1 VESLLGKN
9 EQILWRARQH
19 WIVLTANFVINLF
32 LFVVIWAI
40 YGAAGT
46 LGAGALGD
54 FLRNNRGIALI
65 ALAIPIVWFGWEFLQ
80 WWAEE
85 YLITTTRVVQTE
97 GLINKHTKDSA
108 LEKINDIT
116 LNQSVVGRI
125 LNYGDLAIITGSD
138 MGTNVLKRLANI
150 LNYGDLAIITGSDM
164 GTNVLKRLANPVEF
178 KKTLLEQKHQLS
190 NGDDYGSRKAPT
202 AVQSDDED
210 PLKKIAQLDDLRKSG
225 AISEVEYQQAKAKLL
240 TKL

>member
-1 VESLLGKN
+1 MSMMKYVESLLGKN

-32 LFVVIWAI
+32 IFIVVWSI
-40 YGAAGT
+40 YFA
-46 LGAGALGD
+46 LGSLGSGWLGD

-65 ALAIPIVWFGWEFLQ
+65 ALLIPIVWFGWEFLQ

-85 YLITTTRVVQTE
+85 YLVTTHRVVQTE

-116 LNQSVVGRI
+116 LSQSVMGRI

-138 MGTNVLKRLANI
+138 IGTNVLKRLA
-150 LNYGDLAIITGSDM
+150 
-164 GTNVLKRLANPVEF
+164 KPVDF
-178 KKTLLEQKHQLS
+178 KKTLLEQKQKLS
-190 NGDDYGSRKAPT
+190 DGEDLAPRQ
-202 AVQSDDED
+202 AVAAESDEED
-210 PLKKIAQLDDLRKSG
+210 PLKKIAQLDELRKSG

-240 TKL
+240 TQL

>member
-1 VESLLGKN
+1 
-9 EQILWRARQH
+9 
-19 WIVLTANFVINLF
+19 VINLF
-32 LFVVIWAI
+32 IFIVIWAI
-40 YGAAGT
+40 YSAAGW
-46 LGAGALGD
+46 LGPGLLGD
-54 FLRNNRGIALI
+54 FLRNNRGFAL
-65 ALAIPIVWFGWEFLQ
+65 LLLLIPIGWFGWEFLQ

-138 MGTNVLKRLANI
+138 MGTNVLKRLA
-150 LNYGDLAIITGSDM
+150 
-164 GTNVLKRLANPVEF
+164 KPVEF
-178 KKTLLEQKHQLS
+178 KKTLLEQKHKLS
-190 NGDDYGSRKAPT
+190 DGDDLSPRQAT
-202 AVQSDDED
+202 AAAIDDEED
-210 PLKKIAQLDDLRKSG
+210 PLKKISQLDELRKSG

-240 TKL
+240 AKL

>member
-1 VESLLGKN
+1 MGMMKYVESLLGKN

-65 ALAIPIVWFGWEFLQ
+65 ALTIPIVWFGWEFLQ

-116 LNQSVVGRI
+116 LNQSVVGR
-125 LNYGDLAIITGSD
+125 
-138 MGTNVLKRLANI
+138 I

>member
-1 VESLLGKN
+1 MGMLRYVESLLGKN

-32 LFVVIWAI
+32 IFIVVLAV

-46 LGAGALGD
+46 LGAGAIGD
-54 FLRNNRGIALI
+54 FLRSNRGFALL
-65 ALAIPIVWFGWEFLQ
+65 ALLFPIGWFGWELLQ

-97 GLINKHTKDSA
+97 GLVNKHTKDSA

-138 MGTNVLKRLANI
+138 VGTNLLKRLAQ
-150 LNYGDLAIITGSDM
+150 
-164 GTNVLKRLANPVEF
+164 PVEF
-178 KKTLLEQKHQLS
+178 KKTLLEQKQKLS
-190 NGDDYGSRKAPT
+190 DGEDLGYRKVAT
-202 AVQSDDED
+202 AAEDGEED
-210 PLKKIAQLDDLRKSG
+210 PLKKIAQLDDLRKTG

-240 TKL
+240 AKL

>member
-1 VESLLGKN
+1 MGMMRYVESLLGKN

-19 WIVLTANFVINLF
+19 WIVLSANFVINLF
-32 LFVVIWAI
+32 IFIVIWAI
-40 YGAAGT
+40 YAAAGM
-46 LGAGALGD
+46 LGAGPIGE
-54 FLRNNRGIALI
+54 FLRSYRGIALI
-65 ALAIPIVWFGWEFLQ
+65 ALLIPIAWFGWEFLQ

-85 YLITTTRVVQTE
+85 YLVTTHRVVQTE

-116 LNQSVVGRI
+116 LNQSVMGRI

-138 MGTNVLKRLANI
+138 VGTNVLKRLA
-150 LNYGDLAIITGSDM
+150 
-164 GTNVLKRLANPVEF
+164 KPVDF
-178 KKTLLEQKHQLS
+178 KKTLLQQKQQLAD
-190 NGDDYGSRKAPT
+190 GEDLGYRKAVT
-202 AVQSDDED
+202 AAGDEED

-240 TKL
+240 AKL

>member
-1 VESLLGKN
+1 MGMLKYVESLLGKN

-19 WIVLTANFVINLF
+19 WIVLSANFVINLF
-32 LFVVIWAI
+32 IFIVIWAV
-40 YGAAGT
+40 YGAAGSF
-46 LGAGALGD
+46 GAGVVGD
-54 FLRNNRGIALI
+54 FLRSNRGFALL
-65 ALAIPIVWFGWEFLQ
+65 ALLFPIGWFGWELLQ

-85 YLITTTRVVQTE
+85 YLITTHRVVQTE

-116 LNQSVVGRI
+116 LNQSVLGRI

-138 MGTNVLKRLANI
+138 V
-150 LNYGDLAIITGSDM
+150 

-178 KKTLLEQKHQLS
+178 KKTLLDQKSKLS
-190 NGDDYGSRKAPT
+190 DGDDLGPRKAA
-202 AVQSDDED
+202 AVENDEED

-240 TKL
+240 AKL

>member
-1 VESLLGKN
+1 MGMMKYVESLLGKN

-32 LFVVIWAI
+32 IFIVIWAI
-40 YGAAGT
+40 YGIAGV
-46 LGAGALGD
+46 LGAGVIGD
-54 FLRNNRGIALI
+54 FLRNNRGFALI
-65 ALAIPIVWFGWEFLQ
+65 ALLLPIGWFGWEFLQ

-116 LNQSVVGRI
+116 LNQSVLGRV

-138 MGTNVLKRLANI
+138 MGTNVFKRLAE
-150 LNYGDLAIITGSDM
+150 
-164 GTNVLKRLANPVEF
+164 PVEF
-178 KKTLLEQKHQLS
+178 KKTLLEQKQKLS
-190 NGDDYGSRKAPT
+190 DGEDLGPRKA
-202 AVQSDDED
+202 AVAESDDED

-240 TKL
+240 AQL

>member
-32 LFVVIWAI
+32 IFIAIWAV
-40 YGAAGT
+40 YGVAGS
-46 LGAGALGD
+46 LGAGAIGD
-54 FLRNNRGIALI
+54 FLRNNRGFALL
-65 ALAIPIVWFGWEFLQ
+65 ALLFPIGWFGWELLQ

-85 YLITTTRVVQTE
+85 YLITTTRVMQTE

-116 LNQSVVGRI
+116 LNQSVMGRL

-138 MGTNVLKRLANI
+138 V
-150 LNYGDLAIITGSDM
+150 

-190 NGDDYGSRKAPT
+190 DGDDLGSRKAAA
-202 AVQSDDED
+202 AVENDEED

-240 TKL
+240 AKL

>member
-1 VESLLGKN
+1 MGMMKYVESLLGKN

-19 WIVLTANFVINLF
+19 WIVLSANFAINLF
-32 LFVVIWAI
+32 IFIVIWAI
-40 YGAAGT
+40 YSAAGM
-46 LGAGALGD
+46 LGSGWLGD

-65 ALAIPIVWFGWEFLQ
+65 ALLIPIGWFGWEFLQ

-138 MGTNVLKRLANI
+138 MGTNLLKRLA
-150 LNYGDLAIITGSDM
+150 
-164 GTNVLKRLANPVEF
+164 KPVEF
-178 KKTLLEQKHQLS
+178 KKTLLEQKNKLS
-190 NGDDYGSRKAPT
+190 DGDDLGARKTT
-202 AVQSDDED
+202 AAAIESDEED
-210 PLKKIAQLDDLRKSG
+210 PLKKIAQLDELRKSG

-240 TKL
+240 SKL